1 MSELKLRGFNRITSG
16 RSIPTRRKLEKGT
29 LVSGVS
35 IVSIQADQ
43 SRHSHDE
50 DIASDEEDIVS
61 IVSIQADQ
69 SRLNRMI
76 KAYGGKPV
84 SIVSIQADQSRRGY

>member
-1 MSELKLRGFNRITSG
+1 MSELKLRGFNRINSG

-29 LVSGVS
+29 LVSG
-35 IVSIQADQ
+35 
-43 SRHSHDE
+43 
-50 DIASDEEDIVS
+50 VS